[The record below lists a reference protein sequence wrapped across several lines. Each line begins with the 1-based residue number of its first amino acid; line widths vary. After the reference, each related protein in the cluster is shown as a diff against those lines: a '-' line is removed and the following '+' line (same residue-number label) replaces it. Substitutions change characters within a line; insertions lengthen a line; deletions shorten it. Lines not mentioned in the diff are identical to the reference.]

1 MHQASLFQSMIIR
14 DLTKKYGNVTAA
26 DRISFTARGAQHI
39 SLLGPSGSGKSTLLK
54 MIAGLLEPD
63 AGEIVREDEHA
74 YALIFQ
80 EPLLFAD
87 ADVRANMTY
96 GLKKAGFTAA
106 EIQSACEKTA
116 DLLRIGHLLDRYP
129 GTLSG
134 GEKQRVSIGRALIR
148 NPSVLLMD
156 EPFSSLDEGL
166 RDELSDEISRIAKQ
180 LGILTISAVH
190 DQKEALKHADRLLI
204 MDSGRLI
211 EDSSRDGFLNAPG
224 DIRAAAFMKECGF
237 RIWDTSC
244 SSGREAC
251 FGAACEVPDGSYRA
265 LCRGRDMQIAAGGL
279 PGTVTECIFNN
290 LYYDVNIKTEAG
302 IFHILSDKGYTE
314 GDIVSIRINGPIH
327 FYDPRSSK
335 RVI

>member
-1 MHQASLFQSMIIR
+1 MVIR
-14 DLTKKYGNVTAA
+14 GLTKKYGNVTAA
-26 DRISFTARGAQHI
+26 DRISFTARAPQHI

-63 AGEIVREDEHA
+63 EGEILREDGHA
-74 YALIFQ
+74 CALIFQ
-80 EPLLFAD
+80 EPLLFEN

-96 GLKKAGFTAA
+96 GLKKLGMGSA
-106 EIQSACEKTA
+106 EIAAACEKTA
-116 DLLRIGHLLDRYP
+116 SLLRIGHLLDRKP
-129 GTLSG
+129 ATLSG

-166 RDELSDEISRIAKQ
+166 RDALSDEISHLAKQ

-204 MDSGRLI
+204 MEQGRLI
-211 EDSSRDGFLNAPG
+211 EDSPKDAFLASPS

-237 RIWDTSC
+237 RIWDTECRDGQESHFHVPC
-244 SSGREAC
+244 D
-251 FGAACEVPDGSYRA
+251 VPDGTYTA
-265 LCRGRDMQIAAGGL
+265 LCRGRDMKISDRGL
-279 PGTVTECIFNN
+279 AGTVTGCVFNN
-290 LYYDVNIKTEAG
+290 LYYDVNLKTEGG
-302 IFHILSDKGYTE
+302 IFHILSEKGYTE
-314 GDIVSIRINGPIH
+314 GDTVSIDINGPVH
-327 FYDPRSSK
+327 LYDPLTGR